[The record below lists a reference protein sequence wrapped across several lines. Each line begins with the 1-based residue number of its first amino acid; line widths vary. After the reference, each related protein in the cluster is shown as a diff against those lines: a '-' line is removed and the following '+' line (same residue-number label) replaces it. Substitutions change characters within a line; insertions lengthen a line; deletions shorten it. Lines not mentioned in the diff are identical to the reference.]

1 MIRFVYLFI
10 FLGLMACAQKSVQKT
25 ESYAG
30 LGKDSVSAETLKKFA
45 PPALPEVMLTKIK
58 KSLDVLSPGL
68 GMMHPNHKQLFF
80 TWKVSGQ
87 THVWRLD
94 APNTFPVQ
102 LTGGKDA
109 TMLTDITPDGKW
121 LVLSRDED
129 GQENPGI
136 FLQSPEGGDL
146 IKVFLKAKV
155 RASAS
160 FITDDSEWLYFSAND
175 IKPDANAIYRYNLK
189 SQKIEI
195 VFDQPGLWYVVD
207 HRKNGDLLLA
217 KQTGSRSSEYFEF
230 TPASKSLK
238 PIVGQNEKE
247 EYTVA
252 YSKHP
257 GEFIILT
264 PKFEEFSR
272 LYKFKNGKFDPITP
286 TIKHEIESFNMDH
299 DKTKIVYQIND
310 GGYTKIKGLEADRFT
325 DLKFPEFK
333 GAEHIFS
340 GSFSQDGKD
349 LMLGISYAQAPRSN
363 FSYNFT
369 SGKLTSWVKA
379 SVPEVDVK
387 KFVRSEL
394 EYYSSRDGVQIP
406 MFVRRPAQCVNK
418 SCPVVVHFHGGP
430 EGQSIPGFSPYLQL
444 FVDAGFVFVEPN
456 VRGSA
461 GYGKTWIDSD
471 NKEKRLN
478 VITDIEDAARF
489 IKSKWA
495 YGGVVPKVGVMG
507 GSYGGYSTLMAMT
520 KFAGAY
526 DAGVAIVGM
535 SNLYTFLQNTAPYRR
550 ILRTSEYGDPETQ
563 KDILLKLSPITYLD
577 QVKSPLMI
585 IQGANDPR
593 VPVGEAIQI
602 QEALQKKNIPSQLI
616 IFPDEGHGSQ
626 KKENQALERGHTLQF
641 LINHLMGS
649 L

>member
-1 MIRFVYLFI
+1 MRFFYLFI
-10 FLGLMACAQKSVQKT
+10 LFGLLACAQKPTAKN

-30 LGKDSVSAETLKKFA
+30 LGKDSVSPETLKKFS
-45 PPALPEVMLTKIK
+45 PPALPEAMLTKIK
-58 KSLDVLSPGL
+58 KSLDVLSPGM
-68 GMMHPNHKQLFF
+68 GMIHPNNKQLFF

-87 THVWRLD
+87 THVWRLE

-102 LTGGKDA
+102 MTGGKDA
-109 TMLTDITPDGKW
+109 TMLTDITRDGKW

-146 IKVFLKAKV
+146 VKVFLKAKV
-155 RASAS
+155 RSSVS
-160 FITDDSEWLYFSAND
+160 FITDDSEWIYFSAND
-175 IKPDANAIYRYNLK
+175 VKPDANVIYRYNLK
-189 SQKIEI
+189 SQKTEL
-195 VFDQPGLWYVVD
+195 VFDQPGLWYVAD
-207 HRKNGDLLLA
+207 HRKNGNLLLV

-230 TPASKSLK
+230 TPSTKSLK

-252 YSKHP
+252 YSKHE

-272 LYKFKNGKFDPITP
+272 LYKFKDGKFDPISP
-286 TIKHEIESFNMDH
+286 LIKHEIESFNMDH
-299 DKTKIVYQIND
+299 DKTKIVYQINE
-310 GGYTKIKGLEADRFT
+310 GGYTKLKGLDADRFSEFKIP
-325 DLKFPEFK
+325 DFK
-333 GAEHIFS
+333 GADHVVA
-340 GSFSQDGKD
+340 GAFSQDGKN
-349 LMLGISYAQAPRSN
+349 LMLAISYAQAPRSN
-363 FSYNFT
+363 FSYNFS
-369 SGKLTSWVKA
+369 SGKLTSWVTA
-379 SVPEVDVK
+379 SVPEVNVK

-394 EYYSSRDGVQIP
+394 EYYPSRDGVQIP

-430 EGQSIPGFSPYLQL
+430 EGQSVPGFSPYLQL

-456 VRGSA
+456 VRGSE
-461 GYGKTWIDSD
+461 GYGKTWLDSD

-495 YGGVVPKVGVMG
+495 YGGLVPKVGVMG

-520 KFAGAY
+520 MFAGAY
-526 DAGVAIVGM
+526 DAGVANVGM

-577 QVKSPLMI
+577 QVKAPLMI

-602 QEALQKKNIPSQLI
+602 QDALQKKNISSQLI
-616 IFPDEGHGSQ
+616 VFADEGHGSQ

-641 LINHLMGS
+641 FINHLMGPF
-649 L
+649 